1 MEATGGAAGEQL
13 TLAGLPEPVLTG
25 RGRSAAR
32 RRTAEGLEPAGSLP
46 VARVCIDLPP
56 AHLDR
61 VFEYLVPEALSA
73 DAVPGTR
80 VKVRFGRQDVDGYVL
95 ARTPDAEH
103 DGALQ
108 PLRRVVSA
116 EPVLS
121 DTVARLAR
129 AVADR
134 YAGTLADVLRL
145 AIPPRHARVESERGA
160 AGAGGEP
167 GAARAAGEAGT
178 SGAARAPGPVP
189 EVSSLAAADAAG
201 AASAAGAAAAAGAD
215 GSTGSAVTPVAG
227 EAPGLG
233 TVGGSSSGTADP
245 PPAHGRLSGD
255 AWLPYRGGPAF
266 LQHVAAG
273 SSPRAVWTALPGPA
287 GARWPDA
294 VAQAVQACLVS
305 GRGALIVVPDAR
317 DVAQV
322 CEALDRAEVPACTPD
337 APGGYVRLAA
347 EDGAAPR
354 YRAFLAALRGRARVV
369 VGTRAAAFAPVA
381 DLGLV
386 VCWDDGD
393 DLHAEPRAPYPHVRE
408 VVRLRAELEGT
419 AVLLAA
425 HARSVESQA
434 LVESGWAREVSAD
447 RAVLRARAPRVRA
460 LTSVELARE
469 GAAASARL
477 PGEAWRAIRE
487 HLAHGPVLVQVPRA
501 GYLPAVACGRCRALA
516 RCTACHGPLSL
527 ASADGVP
534 QCGWCGRLATG
545 WRCTECGAG
554 ALRSVRVG
562 SERTAEELGRAFPG
576 VPVRSSGARSATG
589 VLASVPGT
597 PALVVATTGAE
608 PVCDAGYAAAVLL
621 DAAVASAS
629 TSLRGA
635 EDALR
640 RWLAAAALVRP
651 TTDGGVVL
659 LVGDGAPRPT
669 QALVRWDPAGLAARE
684 LAERHE
690 LALPPSVRVVA
701 VTGGR
706 EAVRAVLA
714 RLELPPGADVLG
726 PVPVAEGGGV
736 VRTGVASGRTRTAAA
751 PAQGSFEPEVRA
763 LVRAPVAVGDALV
776 RTVAASVA
784 VRSARREGGT
794 VRVQV
799 DPAEML

>member
-1 MEATGGAAGEQL
+1 MESTGAAAGEQL
-13 TLAGLPEPVLTG
+13 TLAGLPEPVLG
-25 RGRSAAR
+25 ARARSGVR
-32 RRTAEGLEPAGSLP
+32 RPMPEGLEPATSLP

-61 VFEYLVPEALSA
+61 VFEYLVPEKLSA

-95 ARTPDAEH
+95 ARTADAEH
-103 DGALQ
+103 DGTLQ

-121 DTVARLAR
+121 DAVARLAR

-145 AIPPRHARVESERGA
+145 AIPPRHARVESEPA
-160 AGAGGEP
+160 
-167 GAARAAGEAGT
+167 
-178 SGAARAPGPVP
+178 VP
-189 EVSSLAAADAAG
+189 AAG
-201 AASAAGAAAAAGAD
+201 AAVAAAGGDD
-215 GSTGSAVTPVAG
+215 GAVRGAPSSAGASSEPPGSGGAPGLAAGQAPGPSPRCAPGRAPG
-227 EAPGLG
+227 EAPAA
-233 TVGGSSSGTADP
+233 VPVPAPSTAP
-245 PPAHGRLSGD
+245 GALSGD

-266 LQHVAAG
+266 LQHLAAG

-287 GARWPDA
+287 GGRWPDA
-294 VAQAVQACLVS
+294 VAQAVRACLVS
-305 GRGALIVVPDAR
+305 GRGALVVVPDAR

-322 CEALDRAEVPACTPD
+322 CEALDRAQVPACTAD

-408 VVRLRAELEGT
+408 VVRLRAELEGA

-425 HARSVESQA
+425 HARSVEAQA
-434 LVESGWAREVSAD
+434 LVEGGWAREVGAD
-447 RAVLRARAPRVRA
+447 RAVLRARTPRVRA

-527 ASADGVP
+527 TSADGVP

-545 WRCTECGAG
+545 WRCPECGAG

-589 VLASVPGT
+589 VLASVPAS

-608 PVCDAGYAAAVLL
+608 PVCEAGYAAAVLL

-651 TTDGGVVL
+651 STDGGVVL

-684 LAERHE
+684 LAERQE
-690 LALPPSVRVVA
+690 LALPPTVRVVA

-714 RLELPPGADVLG
+714 RLDLPPGADVLG
-726 PVPVAEGGGV
+726 PVPVDEGAGGL
-736 VRTGVASGRTRTAAA
+736 VRTGVASGRARAATA

-776 RTVAASVA
+776 RAVAASMA
-784 VRSARREGGT
+784 VRSARREGGA

>member
-13 TLAGLPEPVLTG
+13 TLAGLPEPVLPG

-32 RRTAEGLEPAGSLP
+32 RRTAEGLEPAASLP

-95 ARTPDAEH
+95 ARTLDAEH

-121 DTVARLAR
+121 DVVARLAR

-145 AIPPRHARVESERGA
+145 AIPPRHARVESEG
-160 AGAGGEP
+160 P
-167 GAARAAGEAGT
+167 AAGEPEA
-178 SGAARAPGPVP
+178 SVAPATAEATVP
-189 EVSSLAAADAAG
+189 EA
-201 AASAAGAAAAAGAD
+201 AD
-215 GSTGSAVTPVAG
+215 GSSPDAA
-227 EAPGLG
+227 
-233 TVGGSSSGTADP
+233 SP

-266 LQHVAAG
+266 LQHLAAG

-294 VAQAVQACLVS
+294 VAQAVQACLVG
-305 GRGALIVVPDAR
+305 GRGALVVVPDAR

-322 CEALDRAEVPACTPD
+322 CEALDRVEVPPCTPER
-337 APGGYVRLAA
+337 PGGYVRLAA

-369 VGTRAAAFAPVA
+369 VGTRAAAFAPVE

-425 HARSVESQA
+425 HARSVEAQA

-447 RAVLRARAPRVRA
+447 RAVLRSRAPRVRA

-714 RLELPPGADVLG
+714 RLELPPGGEVLG
-726 PVPVAEGGGV
+726 PVPVDEGGSGV
-736 VRTGVASGRTRTAAA
+736 VRTGVASGRARAAAA

-763 LVRAPVAVGDALV
+763 LVRAPVAAGDALV

>member
-13 TLAGLPEPVLTG
+13 TLAGLPEPVLPG

-32 RRTAEGLEPAGSLP
+32 RRTPEGLEPAASLP

-121 DTVARLAR
+121 DAVARLAR

-160 AGAGGEP
+160 AGATGTP
-167 GAARAAGEAGT
+167 G
-178 SGAARAPGPVP
+178 
-189 EVSSLAAADAAG
+189 
-201 AASAAGAAAAAGAD
+201 AGAAASPPAAAD
-215 GSTGSAVTPVAG
+215 GSAGTAVVPAPD
-227 EAPGLG
+227 EASGLG
-233 TVGGSSSGTADP
+233 AADRSSPDASTP

-266 LQHVAAG
+266 LQHLAAG
-273 SSPRAVWTALPGPA
+273 SSPRAVWTALPGPP
-287 GARWPDA
+287 GARWSDA

-305 GRGALIVVPDAR
+305 GRGALVVVPDAR

-322 CEALDRAEVPACTPD
+322 CEALDRAEVPPCTP
-337 APGGYVRLAA
+337 ASPGGYVRLAA

-369 VGTRAAAFAPVA
+369 VGTRAAAFAPVE

-425 HARSVESQA
+425 HARSVEAQA

-726 PVPVAEGGGV
+726 PVPVEDGGGA
-736 VRTGVASGRTRTAAA
+736 VRTGVASGRARPAAA

-763 LVRAPVAVGDALV
+763 LVRAPVVAGDALV